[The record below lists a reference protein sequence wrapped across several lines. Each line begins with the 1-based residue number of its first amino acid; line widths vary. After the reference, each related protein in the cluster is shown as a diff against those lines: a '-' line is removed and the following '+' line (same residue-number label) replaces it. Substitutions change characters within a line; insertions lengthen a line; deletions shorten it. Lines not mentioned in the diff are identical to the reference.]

1 MHLTETFL
9 SNLSNFLSMT
19 AEEAEK
25 TYDLIILGAGPA
37 GLTAGIYAARYKLD
51 SLIIGPDV
59 GGTCNLAHDVENWPG
74 YKGSGMQL
82 MQNFKE
88 HVDSFNVP
96 IKTECVKGIRKEGDI
111 FTVTTQK
118 GQYRSYSVML
128 AMGTQR
134 RKVDAPGEDRLHGK
148 GVSYC
153 ATCDAIFFRDKT
165 VGIVGGANA
174 AAMAAQILSE
184 VAKKVY
190 IIYRKERM
198 RCEPARLDDL
208 EKDPKVEFIYQAN
221 VAEIIGHDKL
231 EKVKLDTGQEVELD
245 GLFIE
250 IGGVPIIAL
259 ANDIGVELADN
270 NRIKVDGSMSTN
282 VPGVFAAGDITTG
295 SNEFNQIVT
304 AAAEGAV
311 AAQSAFN
318 FTKSLKA
325 KSR

>member
-1 MHLTETFL
+1 MTETFL
-9 SNLSNFLSMT
+9 SNPTNFLSMT
-19 AEEAEK
+19 AETAEK

-51 SLIIGPDV
+51 SMIVGPDI

-74 YKGSGMQL
+74 YKGTGMKL
-82 MQNFKE
+82 MQSFKE
-88 HVDSFNVP
+88 HVESFNVP
-96 IKTECVKGIRKEGDI
+96 IRTECVKSIRKDGDI
-111 FTVTTQK
+111 FSVTTQK
-118 GQYRSYSVML
+118 GNYKTHSIML

-153 ATCDAIFFRDKT
+153 ATCDAFFFRDKT
-165 VGIVGGANA
+165 VGVVGGANA
-174 AAMAAQILSE
+174 AAMAAKILSE

-198 RCEPARLDDL
+198 RCEPARLEEL
-208 EKDPKVEFIYQAN
+208 ENDPKVEFIYKAN
-221 VAEIIGHDKL
+221 VADIIGKDKL
-231 EKVKLDTGQEVELD
+231 EKVKLDTGREVDLD

-250 IGGVPIIAL
+250 IGGVPITAL
-259 ANDIGVELADN
+259 AKDVGVELADN
-270 NRIKVDGSMSTN
+270 HRIKVDGSMSTN

-304 AAAEGAV
+304 AAAEGAI